1 MGGAG
6 RSEKNGAGRSEKDGA
21 GAGRS
26 EKDGAGRSEKGGAG
40 RSEGGAGR
48 SEDGADR
55 SEDGA
60 DRSEDPAGSSIGG
73 STGISR
79 GFNGLQNGSTPPQ
92 DGTGSQDGARSQ
104 DDPAPH
110 LDGVPPTDPK
120 KAQSCWSCCGCWNWF
135 RSSGPSIH
143 VGQTIKFDVDSQ
155 EYVAEIIKVYPNQE
169 FNCRVKYISPDEK
182 PEDLKLNEKN
192 MTFKGGD
199 GHSGKFEWYS
209 NPGPGFIKRCV
220 AWITYPWSKVKE
232 LCTCCT
238 RRTTPT
244 PPESQGGDDD
254 KQLDSAQQRAD
265 LIAGRSFGLY
275 VPQVMPD
282 THPGD
287 WEKLGCFGKA
297 VVTFML
303 VTFFAVFCIANFYM
317 SCRCLFC
324 CC

>member
-1 MGGAG
+1 MG
-6 RSEKNGAGRSEKDGA
+6 
-21 GAGRS
+21 
-26 EKDGAGRSEKGGAG
+26 
-40 RSEGGAGR
+40 
-48 SEDGADR
+48 
-55 SEDGA
+55 
-60 DRSEDPAGSSIGG
+60 SIGG

-135 RSSGPSIH
+135 RSSGPSI
-143 VGQTIKFDVDSQ
+143 QD
-155 EYVAEIIKVYPNQE
+155 
-169 FNCRVKYISPDEK
+169 
-182 PEDLKLNEKN
+182 
-192 MTFKGGD
+192 
-199 GHSGKFEWYS
+199 
-209 NPGPGFIKRCV
+209 RCV

-232 LCTCCT
+232 LCTCCN

-244 PPESQGGDDD
+244 PPESQEGDDD

-282 THPGD
+282 TNPGD

-303 VTFFAVFCIANFYM
+303 VTFCAVCIANCYM
-317 SCRCLFC
+317 SCPCLFC